1 MKQDRSPGEDVK
13 RRDFLAS
20 LLMATGALLADPR
33 LLMGQRAPA
42 SGGAAASMLIE
53 DLVAANRILAREAIV
68 DGFGHVSARHDRDP
82 NRYLL
87 SRSLAPALVTSD
99 DLIEYDL
106 NSNPVN
112 PKARAP
118 YSERF
123 IHGEIYKARPDVR
136 AVVHC
141 HTSSL
146 IPFGTSAVAL
156 RPVYHLAAFIGD
168 GVPVFDIRDSVGIT
182 DMLVSDSNRGRVLAK
197 TLGQRPVALM
207 RGHGAV
213 VVGSSVP
220 IAVGRSIYLD
230 INARLQAAAAALG
243 GPIKYL
249 DPQEARKVIEAGE
262 NGGYQRP
269 WELWKQ
275 QASAR

>member
-1 MKQDRSPGEDVK
+1 M
-13 RRDFLAS
+13 
-20 LLMATGALLADPR
+20 LMATGSLLADPR
-33 LLMGQRAPA
+33 PVMGQRTPA
-42 SGGAAASMLIE
+42 SGGAAASKLIE
-53 DLVAANRILAREAIV
+53 DLVAANRILAHEAIV
-68 DGFGHVSARHDRDP
+68 DGYGHVSARHDRDP

-87 SRSLAPALVTSD
+87 SRSLAPGLVSSD

-106 NSNPVN
+106 DSNPVN
-112 PKARAP
+112 AKGRAL

-123 IHGEIYKARPDVR
+123 IHGEIYKARPDVL

-146 IPFGTSAVAL
+146 IPFGTSTMAL

-168 GVPVFDIRDSVGIT
+168 GVPVFDIRDTVGVT
-182 DMLVSDSNRGRVLAK
+182 DMLVSDSNRGRALAR
-197 TLGQRPVALM
+197 TLGARPVALM

-213 VVGSSVP
+213 VVGSSIP
-220 IAVGRSIYLD
+220 IAVGRGIYLD
-230 INARLQAAAAALG
+230 VNARLQAAAVALG

-249 DPQEARKVIEAGE
+249 DPQEARKVMEAGE
-262 NGGYQRP
+262 NGGYLRP